1 MTTCFGYTRV
11 STAKQGEGVSLEAQK
26 DAITHYAGRNG
37 LNITDWFEE
46 KETAAKT
53 GRPVFNQMVRKLKA
67 GRAGGLIVHKIDRSA
82 RNFRDWALIGDLA
95 DLGVQIHFATETLDF
110 GSRGGRLA
118 ADVQAVVAA
127 DYIRNLRDET
137 IKGLQG
143 RLNQGLYPYKAPLG
157 YLNTGRG
164 NPKAPD
170 PKLRRC
176 IVDAFELYAT
186 GRYSLRSLQAELVA
200 RGYKGNNGKPIS
212 RSSLENV
219 LNNPFYAGIIRIK
232 RTGDTYPGIHET
244 LISPN
249 LFERVQNIKNDKSG
263 KKVTKHG
270 FTYRK
275 LIRCAECGYTL
286 SGERQKGRVYYRC
299 HTSSCP
305 VRGFREDRIEEV
317 IHRFLKG
324 CAWADESKIKAEKTL
339 SQWYQQKDTLQ
350 RERTEIDLQIDQLNA
365 KLDRLTDAFVDR
377 VIDRETM
384 SKRREEYLL
393 EVKALEA
400 KKEELGK
407 SGSELRHLL
416 RFFELLNDVAALY
429 KIALAHEK
437 REMVEL
443 VTSNL
448 SASSESLS
456 AEPSFWVRVAEIASA
471 APLGCHC
478 RATFRTFEK
487 WVKEAFQLD
496 PKENDGPSINE
507 LTTRLSDIF
516 DRYNGTK
523 GSTTKQ
529 SKEKD

>member
-11 STAKQGEGVSLEAQK
+11 STAKQGEGASLEAQK
-26 DAITHYAGRNG
+26 DAITHYATKNG
-37 LNITDWFEE
+37 LKITDWFEE

-157 YLNTGRG
+157 YLDTGRG
-164 NPKAPD
+164 NPKEPD

-176 IVDAFELYAT
+176 IVDAFELYST
-186 GRYSLRSLQAELVA
+186 GRYSLRSLQTELVA
-200 RGYKGNNGKPIS
+200 RGYKGHNGKPIS
-212 RSSLENV
+212 RSSIENV

-232 RTGDTYPGIHET
+232 RMGDTYPGIHKA
-244 LISPN
+244 LISPD
-249 LFERVQNIKNDKSG
+249 LFERVQKIKDDKSV
-263 KKVTKHG
+263 KKVTKHA

-305 VRGFREDRIEEV
+305 VRGFREDRLEKTV
-317 IHRFLKG
+317 HRFLKN
-324 CAWADESKIKAEKTL
+324 CAWTEDSKTEAEKSL
-339 SQWYQQKDTLQ
+339 SQWYQRKDTLQ
-350 RERTEIDLQIDQLNA
+350 RERMEIDLQIDQLNA

-384 SKRREEYLL
+384 TKRRQAYLL
-393 EVKALEA
+393 EVKALEV

-416 RFFELLNDVAALY
+416 RFFELLNDVATLY

-443 VTSNL
+443 LTSNL
-448 SASSESLS
+448 LANAESLS
-456 AEPSFWVRVAEIASA
+456 AEPSFWFRVAENALA
-471 APLGCHC
+471 APFGCHC
-478 RATFRTFEK
+478 KATFRTFDEWIK
-487 WVKEAFQLD
+487 TAFKLD
-496 PKENDGPSINE
+496 VETNEGPSITE

-516 DRYNGTK
+516 DKYS
-523 GSTTKQ
+523 GSLANSAKQ
-529 SKEKD
+529 DLDET